1 MAMSAMNLT
10 NGLPPLQ
17 ITPTNEYVPFAS
29 EYKFS
34 LPMALAIANSKPQAT
49 IKGIAHEIPVMT

>member
-1 MAMSAMNLT
+1 MAISAMNLT

-17 ITPTNEYVPFAS
+17 ITPTNENVPLLS

-34 LPMALAIANSKPQAT
+34 LPIALAIANSRPQAT
-49 IKGIAHEIPVMT
+49 IKGIAQDIPVII